1 MKRVIALL
9 LAMVLLIS
17 LTACD
22 KKNPPAGTDSP
33 GTQEGTEPAKEN
45 QQPGGEPAQNSET
58 EQENQEPAEP
68 DLAEDG
74 GTLTASGVSVDF
86 TPGLNVPSDVPLTVV
101 AKAPVTDEEMGATY
115 TAYDISLGDAHDLG
129 GYVTIRLP
137 YDGSRIEPGQDPA
150 QCVAGRYYNEETEE
164 WESVLYDVDTAK
176 KELIIRTDHFS
187 TYGCFEFINE
197 GKRAAR
203 VTKIDQYAASVDL
216 GDISAA
222 LEEVLGNGGKPDLAC
237 RELMRPYLED
247 SFNALA
253 ELVGKTDDK
262 ATEIGNLT
270 TMIIQGGGLGD
281 IVGNSEWANGLT
293 TALSYAGIATAITNL
308 GVSAMKSDKSRND
321 IMGMYKSAVYLLG
334 SLSQSATLG
343 TVGASVWVID
353 KALTDMGNY
362 AYSKIAEDTKKAY
375 RHYYSKY
382 KTRTRGEWR
391 WALKDAIRAA
401 AKNQQKADTAVME
414 ELDRWCNLFWE
425 IDSDTYTNV
434 LIDVGQNGRG
444 LPDADTKKAI
454 TEEYKGDL
462 IRILEPVLEEVQMDL
477 ELELEAEQQRR
488 IEDFRKKLNSVF
500 TFYIEEKMN
509 KDQKEARFKGYTV
522 CFGPLSDAADKEDW
536 RFPMSEKGSLRVQ
549 STFVAWML
557 AGSPKEIWLY
567 EPGKDPDTEEK
578 PDLVVPFKMTAPNI
592 NITLNQAPALK
603 DLLGSWEG
611 EIEVTAVNISD
622 EAFASFKETMGD
634 GTIDIENFGEAEVG
648 EEVTELKQADCDEA
662 LSELVA
668 EGGLGLLNSFTL
680 SSDNPDSG
688 ECTFGFTMFSNDDD
702 EYEEIPCNVDAVYKD
717 GVFTL
722 KGLASGTLMASEEEG
737 EYRIDGRGVKL
748 PMAEEEMAI
757 LFMTANVDAHM
768 SK

>member
-9 LAMVLLIS
+9 LALTLIFS
-17 LTACD
+17 LAACA

-33 GTQEGTEPAKEN
+33 GTQEGSKPAEDG
-45 QQPGGEPAQNSET
+45 QQAGQNPDDQ
-58 EQENQEPAEP
+58 QENPEPAEP
-68 DLAEDG
+68 NLAEDG
-74 GTLTASGVSVDF
+74 GTLTDSGVSVDF

-115 TAYDISLGDAHDLG
+115 TAYDISLGDASDLG

-150 QCVAGRYYNEETEE
+150 RCVAGMYYNEETEE

-176 KELIIRTDHFS
+176 KELIIRTSHFS
-187 TYGCFEFINE
+187 TYGCFEFVNE

-216 GDISAA
+216 GEISAA
-222 LEEVLGNGGKPDLAC
+222 LEEVLGNDGKPGLAC

-247 SFNALA
+247 SFNALS

-308 GVSAMKSDKSRND
+308 GVTAMKSDKSRND

-334 SLSQSATLG
+334 SISQSSTLG
-343 TVGASVWVID
+343 TIGASVWVID

-414 ELDRWCNLFWE
+414 ELDRWCNLFWN
-425 IDSDTYTNV
+425 IDTDTYTNV

-454 TEEYKGDL
+454 TDEYKGDL
-462 IRILEPVLEEVQMDL
+462 IRLLEPVLEEVQFDL
-477 ELELEAEQQRR
+477 ELELEEEQQRR
-488 IEDFRKKLNSVF
+488 IDEFRRKLNSVF
-500 TFYIEEKMN
+500 DFYIEEKMS

-522 CFGPLSDAADKEDW
+522 AFGPLSDAAVKSDW
-536 RFPMSEKGSLRVQ
+536 RFPMSEKGGLKVQ
-549 STFVAWML
+549 STFVGWML

-567 EPGKDPDTEEK
+567 EPGKNPDTEEK
-578 PDLVVPFKMTAPNI
+578 PDLIVPFKMSAPKTT
-592 NITLNQAPALK
+592 ITLNQAPPLEE
-603 DLLGSWEG
+603 LLGDWEG
-611 EIEVTAVNISD
+611 EIEVTDVHISE
-622 EAFASFKETMGD
+622 EAFNAFKETVGD
-634 GTIDIENFGEAEVG
+634 GTIDIDNFGEAEVG
-648 EEVTELKQADCDEA
+648 EEVSNLTQADCDDA
-662 LSELVA
+662 LSELIA
-668 EGGLGLLNSFTL
+668 EGSLGIRNYFTL
-680 SSDNPDSG
+680 VSDNPESG
-688 ECTFGFTMFSNDDD
+688 KCTFRFMMFNLDDD
-702 EYEEIPCNVDAVYKD
+702 EVEEIPCNVSAVYNN

-722 KGLASGTLMASEEEG
+722 SAPASGTLMAAEEDG
-737 EYRIDGRGVKL
+737 QYRIEGSGLKL
-748 PMAEEEMAI
+748 PMAEDETVI
-757 LFMTANVDAHM
+757 LFMTAKVNAA
-768 SK
+768 KPK